1 MTSLKNSQD
10 NLYNINLKIK
20 FRLNMV
26 DLSPLSQK
34 KVVHEDQIIHCVSKK
49 TLIIGFVIG
58 GDHHLQKKNRD
69 EEHHHAVFGRFKAFN
84 FTVWWGVVCL
94 YPLQGRRLALQDG

>member
-58 GDHHLQKKNRD
+58 GDHHLQKKIEMKNIIMPY
-69 EEHHHAVFGRFKAFN
+69 
-84 FTVWWGVVCL
+84 L
-94 YPLQGRRLALQDG
+94 DGSRHSILPCGGA